1 LVLRNNVLVM
11 TVIQTYVLEN
21 HKSLQAWGDGNE
33 DRRWEVVY
41 EPNEDWRELS
51 KRNGRREIVDSSDK
65 VTLKTRG

>member
-1 LVLRNNVLVM
+1 M

-21 HKSLQAWGDGNE
+21 HKSLQARDDGNE

-51 KRNGRREIVDSSDK
+51 NRDGRREIVDSSDK
-65 VTLKTRG
+65 VTLEIRG